1 MLLGVFQSCEK
12 CASLLCR
19 CWIYTN
25 TVRSPRSLV
34 ARGEACRGRCLIL
47 GSCTV
52 SLPKHLGYSPS
63 RSYSTIF
70 ICSSNSCGYRVHS
83 YQPSYITGLLT
94 ENTSHNSSCHIL
106 ILHQRSRQL
115 LWVNTQM
122 YHQIFNIEI
131 IVHLFSDV
139 FRLVSAT
146 TSTLSLW
153 KHLHVLMTDTCSQSY
168 IFVSA
173 SCVWVWEF
181 VHVREMYIFLQSLYP
196 CES

>member
-1 MLLGVFQSCEK
+1 MVKNKTVHLSYTVLIWPGECRHWEQVVGFFQSCEK
-12 CASLLCR
+12 CASLLRR

-25 TVRSPRSLV
+25 AVRSPRSLV

-115 LWVNTQM
+115 LWVNTHRCTTRSLISKLLFIYSLM
-122 YHQIFNIEI
+122 CSDWYLPPHPRCHFGNIYT
-131 IVHLFSDV
+131 F
-139 FRLVSAT
+139 
-146 TSTLSLW
+146 
-153 KHLHVLMTDTCSQSY
+153 
-168 IFVSA
+168 
-173 SCVWVWEF
+173 
-181 VHVREMYIFLQSLYP
+181 
-196 CES
+196 